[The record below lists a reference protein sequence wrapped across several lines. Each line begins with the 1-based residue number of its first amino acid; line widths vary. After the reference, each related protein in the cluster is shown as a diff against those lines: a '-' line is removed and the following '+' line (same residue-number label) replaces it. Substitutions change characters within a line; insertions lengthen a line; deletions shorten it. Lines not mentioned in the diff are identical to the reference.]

1 MLCVFELPPGKD
13 KVEKYVPP
21 MAKSTPKVLHEISL
35 RLKLKKDK
43 KYVIV
48 PSPRNKGSLGKF
60 FLSLYMDCELHDV
73 DIKRIDDITD
83 RCKCFFISNKIAL

>member
-1 MLCVFELPPGKD
+1 
-13 KVEKYVPP
+13 

-35 RLKLKKDK
+35 RLELKAGT

-48 PSPRNKGSLGKF
+48 PSPRTAGTTGKF

-73 DIKRIDDITD
+73 DIKRIDDETD
-83 RCKCFFISNKIAL
+83 RCK

>member
-1 MLCVFELPPGKD
+1 MLCVFELPPGASKL
-13 KVEKYVPP
+13 EAYTNP

-35 RLKLKKDK
+35 RLDLKAGK

-60 FLSLYMDCELHDV
+60 FLSLYMDCELHDA
-73 DIKRIDDITD
+73 DIRRLDDITD
-83 RCKCFFISNKIAL
+83 RCK